1 MTRGSAPAPQAVVV
15 RDATEQDMAA
25 IQAIYAQEV
34 LHGLATFEE
43 VPPTTDV
50 LLARRASVLDLGLPY
65 LAAELAGQVV
75 GYSMRPA
82 IGRGRPIGTRSRTR
96 SMWRLACR
104 AAASAGPCSPP

>member
-1 MTRGSAPAPQAVVV
+1 M

-50 LLARRASVLDLGLPY
+50 LLARRASVLELGLPY
-65 LAAELAGQVV
+65 LAAELAGEVV
-75 GYSMRPA
+75 GYCLCDRLSA
-82 IGRGRPIGTRSRTR
+82 AAGLSATRSRIR
-96 SMWRLACR
+96 STWRLACR
-104 AAASAGPCSPP
+104 AAASAGRCSPP